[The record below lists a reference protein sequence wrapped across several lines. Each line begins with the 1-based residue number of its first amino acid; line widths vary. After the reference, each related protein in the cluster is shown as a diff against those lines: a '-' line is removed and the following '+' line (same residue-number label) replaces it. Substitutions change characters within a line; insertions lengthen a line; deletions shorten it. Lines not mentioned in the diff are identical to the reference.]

1 MNYFNPCPR
10 CEEKREK
17 EHATLMEIV
26 ANGYGKMS
34 QGDYDET
41 LMRLGK
47 ACEKSYSL
55 REHLDYYLKSGK
67 MYYQY
72 RCFCS
77 VCQYEVSIKDGVVDL
92 A

>member
-17 EHATLMEIV
+17 EHATLV
-26 ANGYGKMS
+26 AIARDGYGKMS
-34 QGDYDET
+34 QSDYQET
-41 LMRLGK
+41 IDLMAAK
-47 ACEKSYSL
+47 CVPSNSL
-55 REHLDYYLKSGK
+55 KEAMDYTLRSGK
-67 MYYQY
+67 MYYHY

-77 VCQYEVSIKDGVVDL
+77 VCQYEVSIKDGVVNL